1 MKKHIVR
8 ISIIAAVALLMGGM
22 TACSFAGNAMAGNSK
37 TPQATTI
44 PEIPSNTAP
53 NASRETNQ
61 AKEYEKLERSRKRAE
76 VQKKIETFLTQDQVK
91 QLDSKLQQGE
101 KMRQAL
107 SEMNLTTEQNAKI
120 QAVFKEAKREHN
132 YQDGAKKDGAKK

>member
-1 MKKHIVR
+1 MKKYTIR
-8 ISIIAAVALLMGGM
+8 LSIIAVVVLLMGGM
-22 TACSFAGNAMAGNSK
+22 TGCSQAGNAKVEN
-37 TPQATTI
+37 TPEAPAPVRSEVQSSTT
-44 PEIPSNTAP
+44 PNPSHEN
-53 NASRETNQ
+53 NQ

-76 VQKKIETFLTQDQVK
+76 VQKKIEAFLTQDQVK